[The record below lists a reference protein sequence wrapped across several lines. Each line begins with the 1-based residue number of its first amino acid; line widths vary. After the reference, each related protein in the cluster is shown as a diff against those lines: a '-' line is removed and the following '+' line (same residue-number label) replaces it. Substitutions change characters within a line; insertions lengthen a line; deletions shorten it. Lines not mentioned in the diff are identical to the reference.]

1 MTRPEPEPGLGRQ
14 VERLARQVVKT
25 DAQVRSLAAGLQ
37 RLTDRVASRTS
48 PTTPGGAASEQPE
61 QTEELTS
68 WLTTSDFPE
77 ATAMVDALTPW
88 LTAVYLRFPDSDLP
102 TCWALHPHVVE
113 ELWWLRNAWCDAYA
127 GLKPSWQKVG
137 DWHDRQRPGV
147 VKRLGGGDSGTRCNL
162 GKHATNPEPEPT
174 TPMPDLL
181 PHVLHA
187 WCSTGRAR
195 WPLSPS
201 PEHVAL
207 ARRHEDAAA
216 ERR

>member
-1 MTRPEPEPGLGRQ
+1 MAEPGAESGLGRQ
-14 VERLARQVVKT
+14 VERLSRQVVKT

-37 RLTDRVASRTS
+37 RLTERVTSNTS
-48 PTTPGGAASEQPE
+48 PGSPGSGSADPSEADE
-61 QTEELTS
+61 VLTS

-77 ATAMVDALTPW
+77 ATALVDALTPW
-88 LTAVYLRFPDSDLP
+88 ITAVYLRFPDSDLP

-113 ELWWLRNAWCDAYA
+113 ELWWLRNAWFDAYA
-127 GLKPSWQKVG
+127 GPKPSWQKIG

-147 VKRLGGGDSGTRCNL
+147 VKRLSGGDSGNRCNL
-162 GKHATNPEPEPT
+162 GKHATNPQPEPAA
-174 TPMPDLL
+174 PMPDLL
-181 PHVLHA
+181 PHVLTA

-195 WPLSPS
+195 WPLSPTT
-201 PEHVAL
+201 EQIAD